1 MNREE
6 LIKKLQAMAARKK
19 AASPPTAAIPTAV
32 PSQAPPLSLENT
44 LNTLTDQSP
53 AWRPVDTGGKRK
65 AALSTDPDRCR
76 KCHYAKMPDGFCVF
90 QDHGELTGW
99 QHHYKVTATC
109 KTLPPKPSL
118 DRDTSPDGGGEGK
131 GCKVKNEPGVLVA
144 RDFWAKNQK
153 ELVAAGFLYE
163 DFFGPCRAGVSPL
176 SALPGW
182 KTAEKI
188 EIKGKFICFRWTVA
202 GRKIMQRAAAE
213 HRVRRGK

>member
-6 LIKKLQAMAARKK
+6 LIKKLQVMAARKK

-32 PSQAPPLSLENT
+32 PSRAPELSLENT

-53 AWRPVDTGGKRK
+53 TWRPVAAIGKGR

-90 QDHGELTGW
+90 QDRVGVTGW

-109 KTLPPKPSL
+109 KSLPSKPSF
-118 DRDTSPDGGGEGK
+118 DGDTATGIK
-131 GCKVKNEPGVLVA
+131 GDKTKEQRGVSLA
-144 RDFWAKNQK
+144 RDFWRENFE
-153 ELVAAGFLYE
+153 ELKAAGFIQE
-163 DFFGPCRAGVSPL
+163 DFFGPCRAGVSSL

-188 EIKGKFICFRWTVA
+188 EIKGKFICFYWTAV

-213 HRVRRGK
+213 HRVRCGK